1 MPELRR
7 DPITWRW
14 AIIATERAL
23 RPKDFHSEA
32 ISPPVG
38 KVCPFC
44 AGNEKLTPAEI
55 HAVRDR
61 TTRSDETGWQVRVV
75 PNKYPALRIEGGLDK
90 RPEGIYDHMNGVGA
104 HEVIIESPD
113 HDFALHRLPRDHV
126 IAALETYRARIDDLQ
141 GDPRFRFSL
150 LFRNHGAAAGAS
162 IAHGHAQLIAL
173 PVVPHEVRELLDGAQ
188 RYFDFRDRNVFEDI
202 VRQEL
207 DDGRRLIHENRD
219 FVLIAPYASR
229 QPFEMWIVPR
239 FDSTSFE
246 DTARPRLETLAD
258 VLIQALDRL
267 DRGLGNPAY
276 NFMIQSAPYHLRGV
290 PWYRW
295 HIQIM
300 PKLTRVAGFEWGTGF
315 YINPTAPE
323 EAAAFLR
330 SLPAPR

>member
-7 DPITWRW
+7 DPITHRW

-23 RPKDFHSEA
+23 RPKDFQVTA
-32 ISPPVG
+32 VSPPEG
-38 KVCPFC
+38 KSCPFC
-44 AGNEKLTPAEI
+44 AGNEKLTPSEI
-55 HAVRDR
+55 FAVRDR
-61 TTRSDETGWQVRVV
+61 TTPKNGPGWQVRVV

-104 HEVIIESPD
+104 HEVIIESPE
-113 HDFALHRLPRDHV
+113 HDFKLHRLSDAGLL
-126 IAALETYRARIDDLQ
+126 AALETYRHRMDDLQ

-173 PVVPHEVRELLDGAQ
+173 PVVPHEVRELLDGAR
-188 RYFDFRDRNVFEDI
+188 RYYEFRDRNVFEDM

-207 DDGRRLIHENRD
+207 EDGRRLVYENRD
-219 FVLIAPYASR
+219 FVVIAPYASR
-229 QPFEMWIVPR
+229 LPFELSIVPR
-239 FDSTSFE
+239 FQSPRFE
-246 DTARPRLETLAD
+246 ATRKPQLETLAD
-258 VLIQALDRL
+258 ALRVALDRL

-276 NFMIQSAPYHLRGV
+276 NFIIQSAPYHMQEV

-295 HIQIM
+295 HIQVM

-323 EAAAFLR
+323 EAAEFLR
-330 SLPAPR
+330 SLPAE

>member
-7 DPITWRW
+7 DPITQRW

-23 RPKDFHSEA
+23 RPQDFRSEA
-32 ISPPVG
+32 VSPPVG
-38 KVCPFC
+38 KSCPFC
-44 AGNEKLTPAEI
+44 AGNERLTPAEI
-55 HAVRDR
+55 LATRDA
-61 TTRSDETGWQVRVV
+61 TTRANTPGWRVRVV

-90 RPEGIYDHMNGVGA
+90 RPEGIYDHMNGIGA

-113 HDFALHRLPRDHV
+113 HDFALHRLPRAHL
-126 IAALETYRARIDDLQ
+126 IEALDVYRRRMDDLG

-173 PVVPHEVRELLDGAQ
+173 PVVPHEVRELLDGAR
-188 RYFDFRDRNVFEDI
+188 RYHEFRDRNVFEDI

-207 DDGRRLIHENRD
+207 DDGRRLIHENSD

-239 FDSTSFE
+239 YDATSFE
-246 DTARPRLETLAD
+246 TTSTARLGSLAD
-258 VLIQALDRL
+258 VLSTALDRL

-276 NFMIQSAPYHLRGV
+276 NFMIQSAPYHLRDA

-330 SLPAPR
+330 GLPAG

>member
-7 DPITWRW
+7 DPITHRW

-23 RPKDFHSEA
+23 RPKDFQVTA
-32 ISPPVG
+32 VSPPEG
-38 KVCPFC
+38 KSCPFC
-44 AGNEKLTPAEI
+44 AGNERLTPAEI
-55 HAVRDR
+55 YAVRPRGSAKNGPD
-61 TTRSDETGWQVRVV
+61 WQVRVV

-90 RPEGIYDHMNGVGA
+90 RPEGIYDHMGAVGA
-104 HEVIIESPD
+104 HEVIIESPN
-113 HDFALHRLPRDHV
+113 HDFKLSQLGDDALV
-126 IAALETYRARIDDLQ
+126 AALSTYRFRMKDLQ

-173 PVVPHEVRELLDGAQ
+173 PVVPHEVRELLDGAR
-188 RYFDFRDRNVFEDI
+188 RYHEFRDRNVFEDI

-207 DDGRRLIHENRD
+207 DDGRRLIHENAD

-239 FDSTSFE
+239 YEATSFE
-246 DTARPRLETLAD
+246 ETTAAQLASLAD
-258 VLIQALDRL
+258 VLSTALDRL

-295 HIQIM
+295 HIQLM

-330 SLPAPR
+330 GLPAV